1 MNYKLISFAPS
12 PFELQTQVEI
22 KGNELFLCY
31 QIKGPLNQLLLPKLN
46 SSSNFKDELWK
57 HTCLE
62 FFVKNPKSSEYTE
75 FNFSPSGDYA
85 VYHFKNYRERDF
97 DFIDFKQPNIKAYLS
112 ESLFEL
118 NIKMPLIKGEIGI
131 TAVIE
136 DQHQSISYF
145 ALAHKKERPDFHDPA
160 SFIVNLN

>member
-1 MNYKLISFAPS
+1 MNYKLISFASS

-22 KGNELFLCY
+22 KGSELFLCY
-31 QIKGPLNQLLLPKLN
+31 QIKGPLNQLLLPKIN
-46 SSSNFKDELWK
+46 SSTSFKDELWK

-85 VYHFKNYRERDF
+85 VYHFTNYRERDF
-97 DFIDFKQPNIKAYLS
+97 DFKDFKQPIIQAGLS

-118 NIKMPLIKGEIGI
+118 KVKIPLIKGDISLA
-131 TAVIE
+131 AVIE
-136 DQHQSISYF
+136 DQQQSISYF